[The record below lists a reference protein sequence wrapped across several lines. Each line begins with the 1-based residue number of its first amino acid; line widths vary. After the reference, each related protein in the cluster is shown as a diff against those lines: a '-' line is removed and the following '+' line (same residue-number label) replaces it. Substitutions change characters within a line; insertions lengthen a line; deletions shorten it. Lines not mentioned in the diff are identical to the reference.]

1 MKIVNF
7 RVSDDE
13 HKLMHAVAQIEGL
26 NLTAY
31 IRRHFIL
38 QSRVLGLAPDPV
50 PQSVHA
56 PKPSGKQHM
65 DARSVAR
72 AAFLS
77 TVEKPNDGRE
87 YDLATNE
94 DGDFY
99 WMARPVARPN
109 TAPVISS
116 PAIDDDLFD

>member
-13 HKLMHAVAQIEGL
+13 HKLMHAVAQIEGM

-50 PQSVHA
+50 PHPVQA
-56 PKPSGKQHM
+56 PRPTAVPVGKTPE
-65 DARSVAR
+65 DRLR
-72 AAFLS
+72 AEAAEFVRHNP
-77 TVEKPNDGRE
+77 TPPDDGLDYYIGRTTAGVL
-87 YDLATNE
+87 DWIPRQPD
-94 DGDFY
+94 DGDSY
-99 WMARPVARPN
+99 PEA
-109 TAPVISS
+109 
-116 PAIDDDLFD
+116 

>member
-38 QSRVLGLAPDPV
+38 QSRVLGLAPDPT
-50 PQSVHA
+50 PQPVQA
-56 PKPSGKQHM
+56 PKPTPVSVGKTPEE
-65 DARSVAR
+65 RLR
-72 AAFLS
+72 AEAAEFVRENP
-77 TVEKPNDGRE
+77 TPPDDGLDYYIGR
-87 YDLATNE
+87 
-94 DGDFY
+94 
-99 WMARPVARPN
+99 
-109 TAPVISS
+109 TAAGVLDWIPIQ
-116 PAIDDDLFD
+116 PEE

>member
-38 QSRVLGLAPDPV
+38 QSRVFGLAPDPV
-50 PQSVHA
+50 PQPVHA
-56 PKPSGKQHM
+56 TNHTPAPIVGKTPEERLKSES
-65 DARSVAR
+65 AE
-72 AAFLS
+72 FLRNNP
-77 TVEKPNDGRE
+77 TPPDDGLDYYIGRTTAGVL
-87 YDLATNE
+87 DWMPRMPE
-94 DGDFY
+94 DGDSY
-99 WMARPVARPN
+99 PE
-109 TAPVISS
+109 S
-116 PAIDDDLFD
+116 